1 MIEMRSNGVNM
12 SFKNKII
19 AVAVVAAM
27 AATVLY
33 GSTLEISGEN
43 DNSRLSLFGGG
54 KTIYFWYTDD
64 ELTDYINNAAVSFGE
79 KEGVRVIP
87 VLASGSEYLEA
98 INKASLE
105 DGQIPDAYIVSN
117 DSLEKAYLAGLADEV
132 NDVGKICNSEHFSDA
147 AMNAVTYND
156 KVIAYPF
163 YYETSALVYNET
175 YIREWARQQALAELT
190 ASDGEEAEGEIDA
203 AAEASDGELPEG
215 ISEEALA
222 AKTEEYLAGALP
234 NTMSDILSFADTFD
248 APEGVEGIL
257 EWDVSDIFYN
267 YWFVGNYMIVGG
279 DIGDDETNININN
292 DETRQCLEFY
302 ASLNQFFSI
311 ESDMV
316 TYDSVVQDFIDG
328 RTVFT
333 IGTTDIVKRLDEA
346 KADGSL
352 VYDYGIATMPDITE
366 ELKSRSMSVTDAVV
380 VNGYSKNNELA
391 NQFAAYLVND
401 CADDLYAWTGKVSAN
416 AAIDQ
421 QDALNVFLIEYSNS
435 VPLPKMMKTGDFW
448 MQLEVLFA
456 KVWNGADVETQL
468 NQLAEGITV
477 N

>member
-1 MIEMRSNGVNM
+1 M

-19 AVAVVAAM
+19 AVAAVAAM
-27 AATVLY
+27 AVAALY
-33 GSTLEISGEN
+33 GSTMEISGEA
-43 DNSRLSLFGGG
+43 DNSRLTLFGA
-54 KTIYFWYTDD
+54 KETIYFWYTDD
-64 ELTDYINNAAVSFGE
+64 ALTDYINSAAVSFGE

-98 INKASLE
+98 INKASIE
-105 DGQIPDAYIVSN
+105 EEQIPDAYIVSN

-132 NDVGKICNSEHFSDA
+132 NDVEGICNSEFFPDA
-147 AMNAVTYND
+147 AIDAVTYND

-175 YIREWARQQALAELT
+175 YIEEWARQQALAELEG
-190 ASDGEEAEGEIDA
+190 SDEGEEALEDFDSNTEDTGEDENA
-203 AAEASDGELPEG
+203 DEASSDG
-215 ISEEALA
+215 IDEEALA
-222 AKTEEYLAGALP
+222 AKTQEYLMAALP
-234 NTMSDILSFADTFD
+234 DTMSDILNFADTFD

-279 DIGDDETNININN
+279 DIGDNAADIDINN

-302 ASLNQFFSI
+302 ADLNQFFSI
-311 ESDMV
+311 ESDKV

-333 IGTTDIVKRLDEA
+333 IGTTDIVKKLDEA
-346 KADGSL
+346 RADGSL
-352 VYDYGIATMPDITE
+352 VYDYGIATMPDITD

-380 VNGYSKNNELA
+380 INGYSKNNELA
-391 NQFAAYLVND
+391 NRFAAYLVND
-401 CADDLYAWTGKVSAN
+401 CADNLYTWTGKVSAN

-421 QDALNVFLIEYSNS
+421 QDALNIFFVEYSNS
-435 VPLPKMMKTGDFW
+435 VPLPKMMETGDFW

-456 KVWNGADVETQL
+456 KVWNGADVETLL

>member
-1 MIEMRSNGVNM
+1 MRSNGVNM

-19 AVAVVAAM
+19 AVAAVAAM

-33 GSTLEISGEN
+33 GSTLGISGED
-43 DNSRLSLFGGG
+43 DNSRLSLFGG
-54 KTIYFWYTDD
+54 KETIYFWYMDD
-64 ELTDYINNAAVSFGE
+64 ALTDYINNAAVSFGE

-105 DGQIPDAYIVSN
+105 DEQVPDAYIVSN

-132 NDVGKICNSEHFSDA
+132 NDVGKICNPEHFSDA
-147 AMNAVTYND
+147 AINAVTYND

-190 ASDGEEAEGEIDA
+190 ASGGEESDEETDA
-203 AAEASDGELPEG
+203 AAEAPDGELPDG
-215 ISEEALA
+215 ISEEDLA

-234 NTMSDILSFADTFD
+234 NTMSDILNFADTFD

-279 DIGDDETNININN
+279 DIGDDEADIDINN

-311 ESDMV
+311 ESDKV

-328 RTVFT
+328 RIVFT

-352 VYDYGIATMPDITE
+352 VYDYGIATMPDITD

-416 AAIDQ
+416 AAIAQ
-421 QDALNVFLIEYSNS
+421 QDALNVFLIEYSDS

-456 KVWNGADVETQL
+456 KVWNGADVETL
-468 NQLAEGITV
+468 LSQLAEGITV

>member
-1 MIEMRSNGVNM
+1 M

-19 AVAVVAAM
+19 AVAAVGAM
-27 AATVLY
+27 VATVFY
-33 GSTLEISGEN
+33 GSTMEISGED
-43 DNSRLSLFGGG
+43 DNGRLSLFGG
-54 KTIYFWYTDD
+54 KETIYFWYTDD
-64 ELTDYINNAAVSFGE
+64 ALTDYINNAAVSFGE

-105 DGQIPDAYIVSN
+105 DEQVPDAYIVSN

-132 NDVGKICNSEHFSDA
+132 NDVGKICNPEHFSDA
-147 AMNAVTYND
+147 AINAVTYND

-190 ASDGEEAEGEIDA
+190 ASGGEEPDEEIDA
-203 AAEASDGELPEG
+203 VAEAPDGELPDG
-215 ISEEALA
+215 ISEEVLA

-234 NTMSDILSFADTFD
+234 NTMSDILNFADTFD

-279 DIGDDETNININN
+279 DIGDDEADIDINN

-311 ESDMV
+311 ESDKV

-328 RTVFT
+328 RIVFT

-352 VYDYGIATMPDITE
+352 VYDYGIATMPDITD

-456 KVWNGADVETQL
+456 KVWNGADVETL
-468 NQLAEGITV
+468 LSQLAEGIMDLCQL

>member
-1 MIEMRSNGVNM
+1 MRSNGVNM

-19 AVAVVAAM
+19 AVAAVAAM

-33 GSTLEISGEN
+33 GSTLGISGED
-43 DNSRLSLFGGG
+43 DNSRLSLFGG
-54 KTIYFWYTDD
+54 KETIYFWYTDD
-64 ELTDYINNAAVSFGE
+64 ALTDYINNAAVSFGE

-105 DGQIPDAYIVSN
+105 DEQVPDAYIVSN

-132 NDVGKICNSEHFSDA
+132 NDVGKICNPEHFSDA
-147 AMNAVTYND
+147 AINAVTYND

-190 ASDGEEAEGEIDA
+190 ASGGEESDEETDA
-203 AAEASDGELPEG
+203 AAEAPDGELPDG
-215 ISEEALA
+215 ISEEDLA

-234 NTMSDILSFADTFD
+234 NTMSDILNFADTFD

-279 DIGDDETNININN
+279 DIGDDEADIDINN

-311 ESDMV
+311 ESDKV

-328 RTVFT
+328 RIVFT

-352 VYDYGIATMPDITE
+352 VYDYGIATMPDITD

-416 AAIDQ
+416 AAIAQ
-421 QDALNVFLIEYSNS
+421 QDALNVFLIEYSDS

-456 KVWNGADVETQL
+456 KVWNGADVETL
-468 NQLAEGITV
+468 LSQLAEGITV

>member
-1 MIEMRSNGVNM
+1 MHSNGVNM

-27 AATVLY
+27 AASVLY
-33 GSTLEISGEN
+33 GSTLEIRGED
-43 DNSRLSLFGGG
+43 DNSRLSLFGG
-54 KTIYFWYTDD
+54 KETIYFWYTDD
-64 ELTDYINNAAVSFGE
+64 ALTDYINSAAVSFGE

-87 VLASGSEYLEA
+87 ILASGSEYLEA
-98 INKASLE
+98 VNKASVE
-105 DGQIPDAYIVSN
+105 EEQMPDAYIVSN

-132 NDVGKICNSEHFSDA
+132 NDVEGICNSEYFPDA
-147 AMNAVTYND
+147 AINAVTYND

-175 YIREWARQQALAELT
+175 YIEEWARQQAQAELGE
-190 ASDGEEAEGEIDA
+190 SDGV
-203 AAEASDGELPEG
+203 SD
-215 ISEEALA
+215 EALA
-222 AKTEEYLAGALP
+222 AKAQEYLASAIP
-234 NTMSDILSFADTFD
+234 DTMSDILNFADTFD

-279 DIGDDETNININN
+279 DVGDNEADIDINN

-311 ESDMV
+311 ESDKV

-333 IGTTDIVKRLDEA
+333 IGTTDIVKKLDEA

-352 VYDYGIATMPDITE
+352 IYDYGIATMPDITD

-391 NQFAAYLVND
+391 NRFAAYLVND
-401 CADDLYAWTGKVSAN
+401 CADELYTWTGKVSAN

-421 QDALNVFLIEYSNS
+421 HDALNVFFVEYANS
-435 VPLPKMMKTGDFW
+435 VPLPKMMETGDFW

-456 KVWNGADVETQL
+456 KVWNGADVETLL
-468 NQLAEGITV
+468 NQLAEGIVV